1 MTTGRCSAGLLFFVG
16 SLLLSP
22 LGYLLG
28 TSVGGLLAR
37 SVAGLSSHE
46 MSSSTTGMWLVFG
59 GASVAISAL
68 NLLLFLW
75 MAPRSPFGLSNKTMQ
90 PTGAPSGAGG

>member
-22 LGYLLG
+22 CGYLLG
-28 TSVGGLLAR
+28 TSLGGLLAR
-37 SVAGLSSHE
+37 SVVGLESHE
-46 MSSSTTGMWLVFG
+46 MSSSPTAGWLIFG
-59 GASVAISAL
+59 GAGVAISAL

-75 MAPRSPFGLSNKTMQ
+75 LAPSSPLGLSNKAMQ

>member
-16 SLLLSP
+16 SVLLNP
-22 LGYLLG
+22 LGYVLG

-37 SVAGLSSHE
+37 SVVGLSSHE
-46 MSSSTTGMWLVFG
+46 MSSSTIGTWLVFG
-59 GASVAISAL
+59 GASVAISGL

-75 MAPRSPFGLSNKTMQ
+75 MATRSPFGLSNKTTQ

>member
-16 SLLLSP
+16 SVLLSP

-37 SVAGLSSHE
+37 SVVGLSSHE
-46 MSSSTTGMWLVFG
+46 MSSSTIGTWLVFG
-59 GASVAISAL
+59 GASVAISGL

-75 MAPRSPFGLSNKTMQ
+75 MAPRSPFGLSNRAMQ
-90 PTGAPSGAGG
+90 RTGAPSGAVG

>member
-37 SVAGLSSHE
+37 SVAGLSIHE
-46 MSSSTTGMWLVFG
+46 MSSSATGMWLLFG

-75 MAPRSPFGLSNKTMQ
+75 LAPRSPLGLSDKAMLPN
-90 PTGAPSGAGG
+90 GAPSGAGG